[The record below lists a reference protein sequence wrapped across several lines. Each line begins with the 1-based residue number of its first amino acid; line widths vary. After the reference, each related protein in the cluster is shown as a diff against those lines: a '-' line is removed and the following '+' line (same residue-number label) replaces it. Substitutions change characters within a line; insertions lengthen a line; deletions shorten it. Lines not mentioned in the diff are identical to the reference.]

1 MTELSLTVSRLI
13 AAPPE
18 RVFAA
23 WLDPKMLMRF
33 MTSGIGVSVAHAE
46 TDPRVGGRYAI
57 TMKVE
62 DREIPHG
69 GTYLDITP
77 HSRLGFTWESPH
89 AAEGSTIAITFTPQD
104 GGTFVTLTQ
113 LRFNSEASRDGHG
126 RGWTSILNALQTA
139 LAPAPAQ

>member
-1 MTELSLTVSRLI
+1 MTDELSLTVSRLI

-33 MTSGIGVSVAHAE
+33 MTSGEGVSVAHAE

-57 TMKVE
+57 MMKVE
-62 DREIPHG
+62 DREVPHG
-69 GTYLDITP
+69 GTYLEITP
-77 HSRLGFTWESPH
+77 HTRLGFTWESPH
-89 AAEGSTIAITFTPQD
+89 AAEGSTITISFSPQD

-126 RGWTSILNALQTA
+126 RGWTNILNALQTT
-139 LAPAPAQ
+139 LT

>member
-1 MTELSLTVSRLI
+1 MTDELSLTVSRLI

-23 WLDPKMLMRF
+23 WLDPKMLLKF
-33 MTSGIGVSVAHAE
+33 MTSGEGVSVAHAE

-69 GTYLDITP
+69 GTYLEITP

-89 AAEGSTIAITFTPQD
+89 SAEGSTISIDFTPQD

-113 LRFNSEASRDGHG
+113 LRFKSEDSRDGHK
-126 RGWTSILNALQTA
+126 RGWTSILNALQAT
-139 LAPAPAQ
+139 LG

>member
-1 MTELSLTVSRLI
+1 MTDELSLTVCRLI
-13 AAPPE
+13 AASPE

-23 WLDPKMLMRF
+23 WLDPTMLMRF
-33 MTSGIGVSVAHAE
+33 MKSGDGVSVAHAE

-69 GTYLDITP
+69 GTYLEITP

-89 AAEGSTIAITFTPQD
+89 AAEGSTISIDFTPQD

-113 LRFNSEASRDGHG
+113 RRFKSEDSRDGHA
-126 RGWTSILNALQTA
+126 RGWTNILNALQTT
-139 LAPAPAQ
+139 LG

>member
-1 MTELSLTVSRLI
+1 MTDLTLTVSRLI

-23 WLDPKMLMRF
+23 WLDPKMLLKF

-46 TDPRVGGRYAI
+46 TDPKVGGSYAI

-62 DREIPHG
+62 DREIPHS
-69 GTYLDITP
+69 GTYLEITP
-77 HSRLGFTWESPH
+77 HSRLAFTWQSPH
-89 AAEGSTIAITFTPQD
+89 SAEGSIVSIDFTPQD

-113 LRFNSEASRDGHG
+113 LRFKSEDSRNGHE
-126 RGWTSILNALQTA
+126 RGWTSILNALQTT
-139 LAPAPAQ
+139 LA